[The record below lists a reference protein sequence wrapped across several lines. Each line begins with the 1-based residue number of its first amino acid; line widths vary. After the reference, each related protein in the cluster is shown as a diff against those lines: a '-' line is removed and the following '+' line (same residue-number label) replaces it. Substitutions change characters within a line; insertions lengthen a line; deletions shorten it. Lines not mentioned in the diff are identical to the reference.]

1 MKENITIVNMWICY
15 YKMSVAT
22 VIELRLIS
30 YFVILSDTKKK
41 QRVECMLCCK
51 FILECYDNLSH

>member
-1 MKENITIVNMWICY
+1 MWICY